1 MEFIG
6 DFLKWLIEARR
17 PFDDA
22 VTQFTLI
29 PGVTNTITV
38 TKGDVVLVVF
48 TIALSLVAGAWALH
62 EVKKIEEAE
71 RMAEL
76 HDMRLERWRREAAE
90 RPAPVRGHRE
100 APVDI
105 ESRRRARRRA
115 AM

>member
-1 MEFIG
+1 MKFVG

-17 PFDDA
+17 PFDE
-22 VTQFTLI
+22 VLTQFTVI

-38 TKGDVVLVVF
+38 TKGDVAMVVF
-48 TIALSLVAGAWALH
+48 IIALSLVAGAWALH

-76 HDMRLERWRREAAE
+76 HDLRLERWRREAAE
-90 RPAPVRGHRE
+90 RPAPVRGYRE

-105 ESRRRARRRA
+105 ESRRRARSRA